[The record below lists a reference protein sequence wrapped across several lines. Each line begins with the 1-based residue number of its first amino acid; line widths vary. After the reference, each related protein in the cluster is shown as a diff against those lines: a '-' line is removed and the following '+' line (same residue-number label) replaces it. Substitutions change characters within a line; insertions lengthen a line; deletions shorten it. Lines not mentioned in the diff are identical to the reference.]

1 MRESI
6 IKIANDIS
14 DLNIEFWIC
23 GICNSD
29 DYKIELKNKVR
40 TDNVI
45 FDFRFINNGEI
56 PSLLSKVDIVLIPY
70 NVESS
75 LNSGV
80 AILAFSYAK
89 TVIST
94 EIGTVLDFLDS
105 GMVYVYNNSQN
116 DELKNTL
123 CSIYDEIQKD
133 SHFLEVKGSGM
144 LEYVR
149 KHNNV
154 DFIKKELAKVYL

>member
-1 MRESI
+1 MG
-6 IKIANDIS
+6 
-14 DLNIEFWIC
+14 L
-23 GICNSD
+23 
-29 DYKIELKNKVR
+29 
-40 TDNVI
+40 
-45 FDFRFINNGEI
+45 
-56 PSLLSKVDIVLIPY
+56 
-70 NVESS
+70 
-75 LNSGV
+75 
-80 AILAFSYAK
+80 
-89 TVIST
+89 
-94 EIGTVLDFLDS
+94 LDFLDS

-123 CSIYDEIQKD
+123 CSIYDEIQKA